1 MRYDKRI
8 YFVRKTQEEYDPIKG
23 EWVGGVTDEVPKF
36 ANVTDLG
43 SERSIAMFGN
53 VMEDALTVR
62 LLNRYREPFDT
73 IRIDDVHYSVIKDLK
88 LRHKQTL
95 IVKEVDV

>member
-8 YFVRKTQEEYDPIKG
+8 YFVRKSQEEYDPIKG
-23 EWVGGVTDEVPKF
+23 EWVGGATVATPKM

-43 SERSIAMFGN
+43 SERSVAIFGS

-73 IRIDDVHYSVIKDLK
+73 VRIDGTHYSVIKDLN
-88 LRHKQTL
+88 LRRKQTL

>member
-8 YFVRKTQEEYDPIKG
+8 YFIRKSQEEYDPIKG
-23 EWVGGVTDEVPKF
+23 EWVGGATYAVPKM

-43 SERSIAMFGN
+43 SERSVAMFGN

-73 IRIDDVHYSVIKDLK
+73 IRIDNVHYSVIKDLK
-88 LRHKQTL
+88 LRCKQTL

>member
-1 MRYDKRI
+1 MRYDKQI
-8 YFVRKTQEEYDPIKG
+8 HFVRKSQEEYDPIKG
-23 EWVGGVTDEVPKF
+23 EWVGGATYAIPKM

-43 SERSIAMFGN
+43 SERSVAMFGN

-73 IRIDDVHYSVIKDLK
+73 IRIDNVHYSVIKDLK
-88 LRHKQTL
+88 LRRKQTL

>member
-23 EWVGGVTDEVPKF
+23 EWVGGATYAMPKM

-43 SERSIAMFGN
+43 SERSLAMFGN

-62 LLNRYREPFDT
+62 LLQRYREPFDT

>member
-8 YFVRKTQEEYDPIKG
+8 YFVRKSQEEYDPIKG
-23 EWVGGVTDEVPKF
+23 EWIGGATYAVPKM

-43 SERSIAMFGN
+43 SERSLAMFGN

-62 LLNRYREPFDT
+62 LLHRYREPFDT
-73 IRIDDVHYSVIKDLK
+73 IRIDNVHYSVIKDLK

>member
-8 YFVRKTQEEYDPIKG
+8 YFIRKSQEEYDPIKG
-23 EWVGGVTDEVPKF
+23 EWVGGATYAVPKM

-43 SERSIAMFGN
+43 SERSVAMFGN

-62 LLNRYREPFDT
+62 LLSRYIEPFDT
-73 IRIDDVHYSVIKDLK
+73 VRIDGTHYSVIKDLK

>member
-8 YFVRKTQEEYDPIKG
+8 YFVRKSEEEYDPILG
-23 EWVGGVTDEVPKF
+23 EWVGGATDEVPKL

-43 SERSIAMFGN
+43 SERSVTLFGN
-53 VMEDALTVR
+53 VMENALTVR

-73 IRIDDVHYSVIKDLK
+73 IRIGDVHYSVIKDLK

-95 IVKEVDV
+95 IVKEVEV

>member
-43 SERSIAMFGN
+43 SERSIAIFGN

-73 IRIDDVHYSVIKDLK
+73 IRIDDVHYSVIKDLN
-88 LRHKQTL
+88 LRRKQTL

>member
-8 YFVRKTQEEYDPIKG
+8 HFIRRGQEEYDPIKG
-23 EWVGGVTDEVPKF
+23 EWVGGGTYALPKY

-43 SERSIAMFGN
+43 SERSVALFGN
-53 VMEDALTVR
+53 VMENAKVVR
-62 LLNRYREPFDT
+62 LLNRYTQPFDQ
-73 IRIDDVHYSVIKDLK
+73 IRIDSTYYSVIKDLN
-88 LRHKQTL
+88 LRRKHTL

>member
-8 YFVRKTQEEYDPIKG
+8 YFIRKLQEEYDPIKG
-23 EWVGGVTDEVPKF
+23 EWVGGGTYALPKY

-43 SERSIAMFGN
+43 SERSVALFGN
-53 VMEDALTVR
+53 VMENALTVR
-62 LLNRYREPFDT
+62 LLNRYKEPFDT
-73 IRIDDVHYSVIKDLK
+73 IRIDGTHYSVIKDLN
-88 LRHKQTL
+88 LRRKHTL

>member
-8 YFVRKTQEEYDPIKG
+8 YFIRKSQEEYDPIKG
-23 EWVGGVTDEVPKF
+23 EWVGGVTYAVPKM

-43 SERSIAMFGN
+43 SERSVAMFGN

-73 IRIDDVHYSVIKDLK
+73 VRIDGTHYSVIKDLK
-88 LRHKQTL
+88 LRHKHTL
-95 IVKEVDV
+95 IVKEVEV

>member
-8 YFVRKTQEEYDPIKG
+8 YFIRKSQEEYDPIKG
-23 EWVGGVTDEVPKF
+23 EWVGGVTYAVPKF

-43 SERSIAMFGN
+43 SERSVTLFGSI
-53 VMEDALTVR
+53 MEQALVVR

-73 IRIDDVHYSVIKDLK
+73 VRIDGTHYSVIKDLK
-88 LRHKQTL
+88 LRHKHTL
-95 IVKEVDV
+95 IVKEVEV

>member
-8 YFVRKTQEEYDPIKG
+8 YFIRKSQEEYDPIKG
-23 EWVGGVTDEVPKF
+23 EWVGGATYAVPKM

-43 SERSIAMFGN
+43 SERSVAMFGN

-73 IRIDDVHYSVIKDLK
+73 VRIDGTHYSVIKDLK
-88 LRHKQTL
+88 LRHKHTL
-95 IVKEVDV
+95 IVKEVEV

>member
-23 EWVGGVTDEVPKF
+23 EWIGGATYAVPKM

-43 SERSIAMFGN
+43 SERSVAMFGN

-88 LRHKQTL
+88 LRRKQTL

>member
-8 YFVRKTQEEYDPIKG
+8 YFIRKSQEEYDPIKG
-23 EWVGGVTDEVPKF
+23 EWVGGATYAVPKM

-43 SERSIAMFGN
+43 SERSVAMFGN

-62 LLNRYREPFDT
+62 LLNRYSEPFDT
-73 IRIDDVHYSVIKDLK
+73 VRIDGTHYSVIKDLK

>member
-1 MRYDKRI
+1 MRYDKRV

-73 IRIDDVHYSVIKDLK
+73 VRIDGTHYSVIKDLK
-88 LRHKQTL
+88 LRRKQTL

>member
-8 YFVRKTQEEYDPIKG
+8 YFIRKSQEEYDPVKG
-23 EWVGGVTDEVPKF
+23 EWVGGATYAVPKM

-43 SERSIAMFGN
+43 SERSVAMFGD

-62 LLNRYREPFDT
+62 LLNRYREPFDA
-73 IRIDDVHYSVIKDLK
+73 IRIDNVHYSVIKDVK
-88 LRHKQTL
+88 LRRKHTL
-95 IVKEVDV
+95 IVKEVEV

>member
-8 YFVRKTQEEYDPIKG
+8 YFIRKSQEEYDPIKG
-23 EWVGGVTDEVPKF
+23 EWVGGATYAVPKM

-43 SERSIAMFGN
+43 SERSVAMFGN

-73 IRIDDVHYSVIKDLK
+73 VRIDGTHYSVIKDLK

-95 IVKEVDV
+95 IVKEVEV

>member
-8 YFVRKTQEEYDPIKG
+8 YFIRKSQEEYDPIKG
-23 EWVGGVTDEVPKF
+23 EWVGGATYAMPKM

-43 SERSIAMFGN
+43 SERSVAMFGN

-73 IRIDDVHYSVIKDLK
+73 VRIDGTHYSVIKDLK
-88 LRHKQTL
+88 LRHKHTL
-95 IVKEVDV
+95 IVKEVNV

>member
-23 EWVGGVTDEVPKF
+23 EWVGGITDTVPKM

-43 SERSIAMFGN
+43 SERSVALFGN
-53 VMEDALTVR
+53 VMENALTVR
-62 LLNRYREPFDT
+62 LLNRHKDPFDT
-73 IRIDDVHYSVIKDLK
+73 VRIYGTHYSVIKDLN
-88 LRHKQTL
+88 LRRKQTL

>member
-8 YFVRKTQEEYDPIKG
+8 YFIRKSQEEYDPIKG
-23 EWVGGVTDEVPKF
+23 EWVGGATYAIPKM

-43 SERSIAMFGN
+43 SERSVAMFGN

-73 IRIDDVHYSVIKDLK
+73 VRIDGTHYSVIKDLK
-88 LRHKQTL
+88 LRHKHTL
-95 IVKEVDV
+95 IVKEVEV

>member
-8 YFVRKTQEEYDPIKG
+8 HFIRKSQGEYDPIKG
-23 EWVGGVTDEVPKF
+23 EWVGGVTYAVPKF

-73 IRIDDVHYSVIKDLK
+73 VRIDGTHYSVIKDLK
-88 LRHKQTL
+88 LRRKHTL
-95 IVKEVDV
+95 IVKEVEV

>member
-1 MRYDKRI
+1 MRYDKQI
-8 YFVRKTQEEYDPIKG
+8 YFVRNSEEEYDPILG
-23 EWVGGVTDEVPKF
+23 GWVGGATYAIPKM

-43 SERSIAMFGN
+43 SERSVAIFGN

-73 IRIDDVHYSVIKDLK
+73 IRIDNVHYSVIKDLK
-88 LRHKQTL
+88 LRRKHTL
-95 IVKEVDV
+95 IVKEVEV

>member
-8 YFVRKTQEEYDPIKG
+8 YFIRKSQEEYDPIKG
-23 EWVGGVTDEVPKF
+23 EWVGGVTYAAPKF

-43 SERSIAMFGN
+43 SERSVAMFGN

-88 LRHKQTL
+88 LRHKHTL

>member
-8 YFVRKTQEEYDPIKG
+8 YFVRKSQEEYDPIKG
-23 EWVGGVTDEVPKF
+23 EWIGGVTYAVPKF

-43 SERSIAMFGN
+43 SERSMTLFGS
-53 VMEDALTVR
+53 VMEQALVVR
-62 LLNRYREPFDT
+62 LLNRHREPFDT
-73 IRIDDVHYSVIKDLK
+73 IRIGDVHYKLIKDLN

>member
-1 MRYDKRI
+1 MRYDKQI
-8 YFVRKTQEEYDPIKG
+8 YFVRNSEEEYDPIKG
-23 EWVGGVTDEVPKF
+23 EWVGGATYAVPKM

-43 SERSIAMFGN
+43 SERSVAMFGN

-73 IRIDDVHYSVIKDLK
+73 IRIDDVHYSVIKDLN
-88 LRHKQTL
+88 LRRKQTL

>member
-1 MRYDKRI
+1 
-8 YFVRKTQEEYDPIKG
+8 
-23 EWVGGVTDEVPKF
+23 
-36 ANVTDLG
+36 
-43 SERSIAMFGN
+43 MFGN

-73 IRIDDVHYSVIKDLK
+73 IRIDNVHYSVIKDLK
-88 LRHKQTL
+88 LRHKHTL

>member
-8 YFVRKTQEEYDPIKG
+8 YFIRKSQEEYDPIKG
-23 EWVGGVTDEVPKF
+23 EWVGGATYAVPKM

-43 SERSIAMFGN
+43 SERSVAMFGN
-53 VMEDALTVR
+53 VMEDALTIR

-73 IRIDDVHYSVIKDLK
+73 VRIDGTHYSVIKDLK
-88 LRHKQTL
+88 LRHKHTL
-95 IVKEVDV
+95 IVKEVEV